1 MQTPEINL
9 SPIER
14 RTLDAIV
21 RGLPSEVML
30 DWVAFRRLIAFGY
43 VEETD
48 TGLIQATAE
57 GRRALVTKQSS

>member
-14 RTLDAIV
+14 RMLDAIV
-21 RGLPSEVML
+21 KGLTGEVML

-43 VEETD
+43 IEETD

-57 GRRALVTKQSS
+57 GKRALVTKQGS